1 MKKGYP
7 VTKQSITDIHI
18 EARFTEEW
26 QKFEHEGFKL
36 PATEEPHDW
45 CGNWIWEGC
54 MYSQDHKGKN
64 KGKIFV
70 NRYQRSCYRASCR
83 DCMPKWVNREADAIT
98 KRIQRFCKK
107 NPRLKP
113 IHIVVSPP
121 TWDYTKGVSKL
132 RKQASVIS
140 KSVGVK
146 GSAMFF
152 HPARFDRGML
162 PYYAPHF
169 HMIGFGWIE
178 DTELLYKKNGWIVK
192 NLGVRKTMGEVFG
205 TVQYELTHTGIKKRR
220 HSVTWI
226 GELSYRK
233 LKVQKVNSK
242 RLCPDCN
249 RELQQLDYTL
259 KGWSLL
265 GEPPPST
272 SWSGFVDSVGWER
285 VSSERPDIPRP
296 YEPNEP
302 NDNDEEVAA
311 VNRPA
316 GQSSLT

>member
-1 MKKGYP
+1 MKRGYP
-7 VTKQSITDIHI
+7 VTKQSNTDIHI

-54 MYSQDHKGKN
+54 MYANDHKGKN

-113 IHIVVSPP
+113 IHLVVSPP
-121 TWDYTKGVSKL
+121 TWDYSKGVSRL

-178 DTELLYKKNGWIVK
+178 DTELLYKKHGWIVK
-192 NLGVRKTMGEVFG
+192 NLGVRKTPGEVFG
-205 TVQYELTHTGIKKRR
+205 TVQYELTHTGIKKGR

-242 RLCPDCN
+242 RVCPDCS
-249 RELQQLDYTL
+249 RELQRLDYTL
-259 KGWSLL
+259 TDWKLL
-265 GEPPPST
+265 DGAPPDKAFSA
-272 SWSGFVDSVGWER
+272 FVDPVGWER
-285 VSSERPDIPRP
+285 ASSERPDIPRP
-296 YEPNEP
+296 YEPGQEG
-302 NDNDEEVAA
+302 DDDEGSKNINKFEDYHV
-311 VNRPA
+311 
-316 GQSSLT
+316 